1 MLKYSTVLTVLIAM
15 FVLQVKTTD
24 IDVKSH
30 QKEIIKWQQELN
42 HEFADSTES
51 CLSAEDRAKFT
62 GLDYYPITYKFRI
75 TAQFERT
82 KNEKEFGM
90 KTTTD
95 RLPVYVRYGIASF
108 SFEGKDYK
116 INIYQN
122 VKFAKTDKYKDYL
135 FMLFN
140 DKTSGVES
148 YAGGRYIDLR
158 IPKGNEIII
167 DFNKAYNPYC
177 AYNHKYSCPIPPD
190 DDYFDM
196 EILAGCKKGFH

>member
-1 MLKYSTVLTVLIAM
+1 MNKSLLILLIIVSTIGTQL
-15 FVLQVKTTD
+15 VKTND
-24 IDVKSH
+24 NIESH
-30 QKEIIKWQQELN
+30 RKEIRQWQSELN
-42 HEFADSTES
+42 KEFSDSTES
-51 CLSAEDRAKFT
+51 CLTKADRLRFHS
-62 GLDYYPITYKFRI
+62 LDFYPIDYKYRI
-75 TAQFERT
+75 IAHFERT

-95 RLPVYVRYGIASF
+95 RLPIYVRYGIAHF
-108 SFEGKDYK
+108 TFEGKEYK

-135 FMLFN
+135 FLLFM
-140 DKTSGVES
+140 DKSSGKES

-158 IPKGNEIII
+158 IPKGDSIII

-196 EILAGCKKGFH
+196 AILAGCKKGFH

>member
-1 MLKYSTVLTVLIAM
+1 MLKYSSVLAVFLALW
-15 FVLQVKTTD
+15 FFQSKTINTD
-24 IDVKSH
+24 IEVH
-30 QKEIIKWQQELN
+30 HNEILKWQQNLD

-51 CLSAEDRAKFT
+51 CLSATDRAKFT
-62 GLDYYPITYKFRI
+62 GLDYYPINYKFSI
-75 TAQFERT
+75 KAHFERT
-82 KNEKEFGM
+82 KGEKEFGM

-95 RLPVYVRYGIASF
+95 RLPIYVRYAVASF
-108 SFEGKDYK
+108 SFEGKEYK

-135 FMLFN
+135 FLLFN

-158 IPKGNEIII
+158 IPEGNEIII

-177 AYNHKYSCPIPPD
+177 SYNHKYSCPIPSY

>member
-1 MLKYSTVLTVLIAM
+1 MLKYSSVLSVLLALWV
-15 FVLQVKTTD
+15 FQAKTIETD
-24 IDVKSH
+24 IETH
-30 QKEIIKWQQELN
+30 HKEILKWQQNLD

-51 CLSAEDRAKFT
+51 CLSTSDRAKFA
-62 GLDYYPITYKFRI
+62 GLDYYPINYKYRI
-75 TAQFERT
+75 KAHFERT
-82 KNEKEFGM
+82 KDEKEFGM

-95 RLPVYVRYGIASF
+95 RLPIYVRYGIASF
-108 SFEGKDYK
+108 SFEGKEYN

-122 VKFAKTDKYKDYL
+122 VKFAKTDKYKNYL

-148 YAGGRYIDLR
+148 YAGGRYIDLQ
-158 IPKGNEIII
+158 IPEGDEIII
-167 DFNKAYNPYC
+167 DFNMAYNPYC